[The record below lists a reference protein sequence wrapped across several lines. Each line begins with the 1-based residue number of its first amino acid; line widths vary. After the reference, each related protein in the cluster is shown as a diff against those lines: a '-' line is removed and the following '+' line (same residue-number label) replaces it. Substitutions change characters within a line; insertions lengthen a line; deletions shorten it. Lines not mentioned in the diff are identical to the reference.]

1 MSNLLSNYNTNAMS
15 SDTMINDLKTKRNN
29 TLTSAYNTL
38 NQELQA
44 KYSALESMGGDIEK
58 ISGVI
63 AGGLTTAKGIGESV
77 KKVYKKYKKKT
88 QGDDEDED
96 IEDEDI
102 GDGAEVEDGIGDD
115 ISETVSNTADNITS
129 SASDAVSNVTSS
141 ASDAVSN
148 VTNMVSSR
156 ASSLIA
162 NARDAIQNGAMR
174 GQRFISNTIRNIKNI
189 GQPKAPKSQ
198 YDTEPDDPEE
208 GVEMK
213 TFGGDEGS
221 KIEDGTNYESKI
233 VDGTDDESK
242 TADLGAEEGADI
254 TENVGEDVGE
264 TVAET
269 AGEIGA
275 ESAAEIAGETAAEI
289 AGSALD
295 ATGIGAIVGIPLQIL
310 AAGGLIASVGEGI
323 NMASQAGEK
332 LQEGLKTSA
341 ETLQKAK
348 QQAVDVAGKFS
359 VPSFSSVNAFN
370 N

>member
-44 KYSALESMGGDIEK
+44 KYTALESMGGDIEK

-88 QGDDEDED
+88 QTDDDDED

-102 GDGAEVEDGIGDD
+102 TDGVEDGIGDD
-115 ISETVSNTADNITS
+115 ISETVSNTADNIAS
-129 SASDAVSNVTSS
+129 SASDAVSNATSS

-148 VTNMVSSR
+148 VTNMISSR

-162 NARDAIQNGAMR
+162 NARSAIENGAMR

-189 GQPKAPKSQ
+189 GQPKQAKSQ
-198 YDTEPDDPEE
+198 YNTEPDDPEE

-213 TFGGDEGS
+213 TFGDDEGS
-221 KIEDGTNYESKI
+221 KIEDGTNYESKTEDLG
-233 VDGTDDESK
+233 VDDESK
-242 TADLGAEEGADI
+242 VSDLGAEEGADI

-264 TVAET
+264 SVAET

-275 ESAAEIAGETAAEI
+275 ESAAEIAGEVGLEA

-341 ETLQKAK
+341 ENLQKAK